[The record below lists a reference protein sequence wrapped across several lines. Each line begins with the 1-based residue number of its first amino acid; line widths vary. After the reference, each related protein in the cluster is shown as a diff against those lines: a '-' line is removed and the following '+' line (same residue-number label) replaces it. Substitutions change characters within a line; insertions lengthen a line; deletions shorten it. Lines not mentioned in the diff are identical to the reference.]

1 MEGMKIVF
9 MSVVAA
15 MLYGV
20 IHDQVTARVCVEYFT
35 VGHPPV
41 FATDSATLLAFGWG
55 VVSTWWCGLL
65 LGVPL
70 GLAARFGS
78 RPKTR
83 AATLRRP
90 MGFLLIRIACYAL
103 LAGIAGYFAA
113 KQGWIN
119 LIGPWASRIIPEKE
133 AAFIAV
139 MWAHWTAYGSAAIE
153 GIVFCI
159 RTWRRR
165 GAPARRAY

>member
-1 MEGMKIVF
+1 MEAARIVL
-9 MSVVAA
+9 MSVLAAVA
-15 MLYGV
+15 YGV
-20 IHDQVTARVCVEYFT
+20 IHDQVTVRVCLEYFT
-35 VGHPPV
+35 IGHPPV
-41 FATDSATLLAFGWG
+41 FATDSSTLLAFGWA
-55 VVSTWWCGLL
+55 VISTWWCGLL

-70 GLAARFGS
+70 SFAARFGP

-90 MGFLLIRIACYAL
+90 MLFLLIRIACYAIL
-103 LAGIAGYFAA
+103 GGIAGYIAA
-113 KQGWIN
+113 RQGWVR

-139 MWAHWTAYGSAAIE
+139 LWAHWTAYGSAAIE
-153 GIVFCI
+153 GVVFCI
-159 RTWRRR
+159 RTWRHR